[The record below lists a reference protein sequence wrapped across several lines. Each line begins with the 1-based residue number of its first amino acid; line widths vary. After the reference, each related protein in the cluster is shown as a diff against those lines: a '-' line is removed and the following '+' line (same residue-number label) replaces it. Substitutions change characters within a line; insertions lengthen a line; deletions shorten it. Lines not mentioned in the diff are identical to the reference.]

1 MTRALMIDF
10 WLDQVLIG
18 VVAAETSHLTRLV
31 LHEWIGVT
39 LTVAM
44 SGPITSTAASLHNT
58 ARAGKGP
65 TCRCA
70 IADRL
75 APR

>member
-1 MTRALMIDF
+1 
-10 WLDQVLIG
+10 
-18 VVAAETSHLTRLV
+18 
-31 LHEWIGVT
+31 VT